1 MPKSETIRAILV
13 TSILVPALMG
23 ADVGLPR
30 WAPQDAEGAPILE
43 DASDKVVLEMPE
55 KRLRVDLFA
64 GGTYLFDTNP
74 NLVPNGEGTAISIID
89 FGFDINMGDP
99 SQQGSY
105 YQLQYTGTRFGYGD
119 DSFSPG
125 GGSLDHLLHTQI
137 GLKKSR
143 TRFRLSSTYRRSNGN
158 LSEYDELSR
167 ETRRAASDD
176 LNSMFSIHRDLPHG
190 SLEASFEYFSRNFD
204 GNGLSDGR
212 GYAADM
218 AWYYEPGFAP
228 KTELGFGLRLGSDD
242 FDGLARQQT
251 MTPSFRMRY
260 RMSSKTA
267 VDASFGYERRDL
279 GGVGDQSINS
289 LVYST
294 GVTWDASARTRWE
307 LRANRFV
314 RPSYVTGDGSF
325 EASDVILRL
334 NQRLGTKLRL
344 TASAGFEQA
353 DYFGGMSGL
362 ATGSR
367 ADEFF
372 KAGVNLGYPIK
383 LGEKLDG
390 SIDVFYQYNRNNSS
404 DRAREFEQSVT
415 GVRVGFQY

>member
-1 MPKSETIRAILV
+1 MANPGTVRAILV

-23 ADVGLPR
+23 ADVGLPY
-30 WAPQDAEGAPILE
+30 WASQGSPETVVDEK
-43 DASDKVVLEMPE
+43 ASDKASLELP
-55 KRLRVDLFA
+55 KKKVKVDLFA

-74 NLVPNGEGTAISIID
+74 NLIPNGEGTGISILD
-89 FGFDINMGDP
+89 FGFDFKMGDS
-99 SQQGSY
+99 SQEGSFL
-105 YQLQYTGTRFGYGD
+105 QLKYIGTKFGYED
-119 DSFSPG
+119 ASFSPG

-176 LNSMFSIHRDLPHG
+176 LNSIFSIHRELPHG
-190 SLEASFEYFSRNFD
+190 SLEARFEYFSRNFS
-204 GNGLSDGR
+204 GAGLNDGR
-212 GYAADM
+212 GYAADL

-260 RMSSKTA
+260 RMSSKTTI
-267 VDASFGYERRDL
+267 DASFGYERRDL
-279 GGVGDQSINS
+279 GGVVNQSVNS

-294 GVTWDASARTRWE
+294 GVTWDASERTRWE

-314 RPSYVTGDGSF
+314 RPSYVSGDGSF
-325 EASDVILRL
+325 EASDVIIRL
-334 NQRLGTKLRL
+334 NQRLGDKLRL
-344 TASAGFEQA
+344 TASAGIEKA
-353 DYFGGMSGL
+353 DYFGSSTALNAGG
-362 ATGSR
+362 R
-367 ADEFF
+367 EDEFF

-383 LGEKLDG
+383 IGQKLDG
-390 SIDVFYQYNRNNSS
+390 SIDVFYQYNRNNSN
-404 DRAREFEQSVT
+404 DRTREFEQSVT